1 VTGDLLRATARY
13 IFFCSL
19 AVAPWYYGGTTATS
33 IQLINWLLGTSFLLW
48 VIELFVNRRRPRL
61 PKVLLV
67 LVVVLLGIGGWM
79 VFNASGIY
87 DVDFGLFAPV
97 RNLTT
102 HAPGSV
108 DYAISG
114 AWMIRG
120 ALLLIAVL
128 FVVDLAQDNDG
139 LLRLWSAIVIVAG
152 SFAMLALLQ
161 KATGAPMIF
170 WGPSP
175 ERAGINTFFGSYY
188 YHANAG
194 AFLNLVL
201 PLAAG
206 LAVREFSISPRPAMR
221 AMWVTIFV
229 LVLGAVFA
237 NTSRMAQA
245 IAIFVIIAC
254 ALQLA
259 PVLARRLSRGER
271 RVALAGT
278 AAILLVL
285 FAVAQASHLEQPLQ
299 RWQHLSENIT
309 VDLRWGA
316 ARVALHAVP
325 HTGLVGFGPGTFRVA
340 FPHFNNVSADHAPG
354 AWRFLHEDYL
364 QTLLEWGWGGSA
376 LWALLF
382 FGGVVIAVRALLSQ
396 RRIRRGA
403 ESDTRGRLRSPE
415 AEWIPRRRLI
425 LPLVVVAL
433 IGVAIHAL
441 VDFPFQIYSIQL
453 YVATYLGLCWGSA
466 LWR

>member
-19 AVAPWYYGGTTATS
+19 AVAPWYYGGTTTTS
-33 IQLINWLLGTSFLLW
+33 IQLINWLLGTAFLLW
-48 VIELFVNRRRPRL
+48 VCELLIDRRW
-61 PKVLLV
+61 PKFSKALLG
-67 LVVVLLGIGGWM
+67 LVVALLGIGGWM
-79 VFNASGIY
+79 VLNSSAIY
-87 DVDFGLFAPV
+87 DGDFGLFAPL
-97 RNLTT
+97 RNVVTR
-102 HAPGSV
+102 APGSV

-114 AWMIRG
+114 AWMIR
-120 ALLLIAVL
+120 AVLLLIAVL

-139 LLRLWSAIVIVAG
+139 VLRLWSAIVIVAG
-152 SFAMLALLQ
+152 FFAMLGLLQ

-206 LAVREFSISPRPAMR
+206 LAIREVSISPRPAMR
-221 AMWVTIFV
+221 AIWITIFV

-245 IAIFVIIAC
+245 IAMFVIIAC

-259 PVLARRLSRGER
+259 PVLVRRLSRGER

-278 AAILLVL
+278 SAILLVL

-299 RWQHLSENIT
+299 RWQHLSENIS

-316 ARVALHAVP
+316 ARVALRAVP
-325 HTGLVGFGPGTFRVA
+325 HAGLLGFGPGTFRVA

-354 AWRFLHEDYL
+354 AWRFLHQDYL
-364 QTLLEWGWGGSA
+364 QTLLEWGWLGSA
-376 LWALLF
+376 LWGLLLF
-382 FGGVVIAVRALLSQ
+382 GGMVVAVRALLSQ

-403 ESDTRGRLRSPE
+403 ESDTRGRVRSPE

-433 IGVAIHAL
+433 IGVAIHAF

-466 LWR
+466 GWR